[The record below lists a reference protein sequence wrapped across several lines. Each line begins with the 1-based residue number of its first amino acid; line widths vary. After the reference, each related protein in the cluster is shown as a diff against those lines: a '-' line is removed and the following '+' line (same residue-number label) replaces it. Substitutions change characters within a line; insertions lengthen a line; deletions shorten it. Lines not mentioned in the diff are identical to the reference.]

1 MAFVRVASLDQV
13 DEGELLAVKVAGR
26 SICVARL
33 DGEVY
38 AFTDN
43 CSHRDFPLSGGEL
56 DPESCS
62 VTCDW
67 HGARFNII
75 SGEVLSLPATQAIR
89 VYPCRVDGEE
99 ILIDVE

>member
-1 MAFVRVASLDQV
+1 MAFVSVASLDQLE
-13 DEGELLAVKVAGR
+13 DGELLAVKVEGR
-26 SICVARL
+26 SLCLARL
-33 DGEVY
+33 DGEIY

-56 DPESCS
+56 DPEECS

-75 SGEVLSLPATQAIR
+75 TGEVLSLPATQALR
-89 VYPCRVDGEE
+89 VYPCRIEGGEIQVDIE
-99 ILIDVE
+99 